1 MPWESR
7 TVEDQRKEFAQAAEC
22 CNNFSALCR
31 EFSITR
37 HTGYKWVERYDAGQ
51 PLTDRSRRPH
61 TSPSKTPEEVEL
73 LILAVR
79 SENPGWGAKTIR
91 DVLLKEGHKNIPCA
105 KTVNNILS
113 ICAVRNCI
121 YLIAVFIAIKLSCKT
136 FNAEDDFRNVFLNA
150 RNC

>member
-31 EFSITR
+31 EFGITR

-79 SENPGWGAKTIR
+79 SENP
-91 DVLLKEGHKNIPCA
+91 
-105 KTVNNILS
+105 
-113 ICAVRNCI
+113 
-121 YLIAVFIAIKLSCKT
+121 
-136 FNAEDDFRNVFLNA
+136 
-150 RNC
+150 